1 MCEIAENCFQVA
13 IIFSAKHPPDS
24 PVWSL
29 DESFWDEHQS

>member
-29 DESFWDEHQS
+29 DEIFWDEHQS